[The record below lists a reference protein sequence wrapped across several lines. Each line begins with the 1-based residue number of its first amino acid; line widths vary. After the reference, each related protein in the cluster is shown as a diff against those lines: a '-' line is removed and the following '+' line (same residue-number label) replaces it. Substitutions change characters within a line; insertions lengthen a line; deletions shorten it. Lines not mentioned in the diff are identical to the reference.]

1 MMTYHNFWQQLTKIY
16 ETGEAKAIARYVF
29 EHGFGLTL
37 ADILSGKDAL
47 LDTASQARLENLCQR
62 LLAGEPVQYVT
73 GIAEFG
79 PLRLHVEPGV
89 LIPRPET
96 YELCQW
102 IDSEKAETDSL
113 LDIGTGSGCIAIAL
127 KSASPSLSV
136 SAWDIS
142 DEALRIAAQNAKAAK
157 VSVNFEKRD
166 ALNADGSAFND
177 QWDIIVS
184 NPPYI
189 CRSEAI
195 GMEPHVIGYEPHMAL
210 FVPDDDPLLFYR
222 AIARYAL
229 HALKPGGLLYFE
241 INPNYHPHQ
250 LSLLTAIGFSDIDSR
265 HDQFGKMRFV
275 RAVLQTDNHQ

>member
-1 MMTYHNFWQQLTKIY
+1 MTYHNFWQQLTKIY

-177 QWDIIVS
+177 LWDIIVS

-222 AIARYAL
+222 AIAAYGQG
-229 HALKPGGLLYFE
+229 ALKPSGRLYFE
-241 INPNYHPHQ
+241 LNPLYASDVQ
-250 LSLLTAIGFSDIDSR
+250 SLLSMMLYHNIETKE
-265 HDQFGKMRFV
+265 DQYGKQRMI
-275 RAVLQTDNHQ
+275 RAQR

>member
-1 MMTYHNFWQQLTKIY
+1 MMTYHHFWQQLTKIY

-29 EHGFGLTL
+29 EHCFGLTL
-37 ADILSGKDAL
+37 ADILCGKDAL
-47 LDTASQARLENLCQR
+47 PDTAYQTRLETLCQR

-102 IDSEKAETDSL
+102 IDSERGEADSL

-127 KSASPSLSV
+127 KSTNPKLRV

-142 DEALRIAAQNAKAAK
+142 DDALRIAALNAKQTG
-157 VSVNFEKRD
+157 VSIDFEKRD
-166 ALNADGSAFND
+166 VLQNEHAND
-177 QWDIIVS
+177 NFRWDIIVS

-189 CRSEAI
+189 CRSEAVA
-195 GMEPHVIGYEPHMAL
+195 MDAHVIDHEPYIAL

-222 AIARYAL
+222 AIARYAI
-229 HALKPGGLLYFE
+229 HALKPGGQLYFE
-241 INPNYHPHQ
+241 INPNHHAHL
-250 LSLLTAIGFSDIDSR
+250 LSMLTTIGFSGIDSR
-265 HDQFGKMRFV
+265 RDQFGKMRFV
-275 RAVLQTDNHQ
+275 RAVLHPDNHQ

>member
-166 ALNADGSAFND
+166 ALNADGAAFND
-177 QWDIIVS
+177 LWDIIVS

-195 GMEPHVIGYEPHMAL
+195 GMEPHVIGHEPHMAL

-229 HALKPGGLLYFE
+229 HALKPGGRLYFE
-241 INPNYHPHQ
+241 INPNYHTHL
-250 LSLLTAIGFSDIDSR
+250 LSMLTDIGFSDIDSR

-275 RAVLQTDNHQ
+275 RAVLHTDNHQ